1 MKKHLI
7 LTLVT
12 LSFLVTINSCKKEV
26 IPTPN
31 PIVNLLVDEEPQAL
45 VSELESTL
53 TLPEV
58 TDMNVGEASITDY
71 PAFLDYDPFTVV
83 MSRTNSADSCLKG
96 LEVTKAQKEQLS
108 KAFLAKIECQKT
120 NKATIARIHREI
132 EYWAKVQKENYYKN
146 WYMVEKNKLH
156 DSLKLGLLTEG
167 QYKEK
172 LAMLEKTWKSKM
184 DYLNNQVKEKMK
196 SSTQKAEAT
205 GKIKDCEKIYL
216 ESVMSILGKEKYKK
230 WISCYKHHYK
240 SKK

>member
-1 MKKHLI
+1 MKKL
-7 LTLVT
+7 LFSLVT
-12 LSFLVTINSCKKEV
+12 LSFLVTMNGCKEEV

-31 PIVNLLVDEEPQAL
+31 PIVNLLIDEEPQAL

-58 TDMNVGEASITDY
+58 TDINVGDVSITDY
-71 PAFLDYDPFTVV
+71 PLFLDYDPFTVV
-83 MSRTNSADSCLKG
+83 MARTNSADSCLKG
-96 LEVTKAQKEQLS
+96 LEVTKAQKEQLT

-132 EYWAKVQKENYYKN
+132 ESWAKTQKENYYKN
-146 WYMVEKNKLH
+146 WYMVEKNKLN
-156 DSLKLGLLTEG
+156 DSLKLGLLTEA

-172 LAMLEKTWKSKM
+172 LSMLEKTWKSKM
-184 DYLNNQVKEKMK
+184 DYLNNQVKEKLK
-196 SSTQKAEAT
+196 SSTQKLEAT

-216 ESVMSILGKEKYKK
+216 ESVMSILGKEKYKT

>member
-1 MKKHLI
+1 MKKL
-7 LTLVT
+7 LFSLVT
-12 LSFLVTINSCKKEV
+12 LSFLVTMNGCKEEV

-31 PIVNLLVDEEPQAL
+31 PIVNLLIDEEPQAL

-58 TDMNVGEASITDY
+58 TDINVGDVSITDY
-71 PAFLDYDPFTVV
+71 PLFLDYDPFTVV
-83 MSRTNSADSCLKG
+83 MARTNSADSCLKG
-96 LEVTKAQKEQLS
+96 LEVTKAQKEQLT

-132 EYWAKVQKENYYKN
+132 ESWAKTQKENYYKN
-146 WYMVEKNKLH
+146 WYMVEKNKLN
-156 DSLKLGLLTEG
+156 DSLKLGLLTEA

-172 LAMLEKTWKSKM
+172 LSMLEKTWKSKM
-184 DYLNNQVKEKMK
+184 DYLNNQVKEKLK
-196 SSTQKAEAT
+196 SSTQKLEAT

-240 SKK
+240 NRK